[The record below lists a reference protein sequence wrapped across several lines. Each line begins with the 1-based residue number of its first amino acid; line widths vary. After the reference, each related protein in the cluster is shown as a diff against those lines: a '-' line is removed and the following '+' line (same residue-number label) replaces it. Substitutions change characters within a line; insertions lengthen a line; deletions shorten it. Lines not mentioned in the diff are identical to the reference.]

1 MRFAPDC
8 RSSFIC
14 LVSLAVSIGCQPATV
29 PVSFAEAES
38 SEVQSTKQNVSTS
51 VETLSED
58 RGNGWIAVINLNEIA
73 RQLGER
79 ERWQSDMADREAE
92 LNERLEVMKMS
103 FEKEL
108 EETKASLGED
118 LTEEQNK
125 SIKAMT
131 ARYNA
136 SILQEREHARGEYAQ
151 FQVGLES
158 EFRTKVK
165 SVALDVA
172 RSLGYSVVLQHNTV
186 FDYDA
191 STEITV
197 RVIEK
202 LQGANEFADS
212 PRQRRENVSQRLP
225 GGGQFR
231 PVQE

>member
-58 RGNGWIAVINLNEIA
+58 RGNGGIAVINLNEIA

-151 FQVGLES
+151 FQVG
-158 EFRTKVK
+158 